1 MHCVWKLLKISHLN
15 LWILAFYTIFCPIKS
30 NLSGNTVWP
39 QASDFQDQFLTF
51 LINFYLLKNVNIAR
65 SARNVEWEFLW
76 FSNMVYIWQLR
87 LFCRKISFLLGC
99 DAAARSYL
107 VQNEEKKVFESSCTM
122 WYISVFISVT
132 NCIVIIHK
140 KYAALFWW

>member
-1 MHCVWKLLKISHLN
+1 MC
-15 LWILAFYTIFCPIKS
+15 
-30 NLSGNTVWP
+30 
-39 QASDFQDQFLTF
+39 
-51 LINFYLLKNVNIAR
+51 
-65 SARNVEWEFLW
+65 
-76 FSNMVYIWQLR
+76 IWQLR

-107 VQNEEKKVFESSCTM
+107 VQNEEKKVFESSCAM

-140 KYAALFWW
+140 KYAALFLVVSSVLLLNQMLSLFFSLFYYFLSTSQGPKPWGKEDISVMPTQKISNLPGKCVEATMWKEGGRKVELLWNPFKVCAA